1 MGLRPGQCRH
11 SVNRCRTF
19 HLVPAACG
27 REPPLAHVLPLSP
40 LPVTTLGEQ
49 AKRTCTVGKMLLL
62 GDEDEDDEDR
72 LGTPPLPDPQ
82 GAEEEEEEED
92 GADLGAGDDIDTG
105 EAGDGGMV
113 GAEDL
118 ATLIFHPAT
127 DTYYDPETGKHYA
140 ADLAA
145 GDG

>member
-1 MGLRPGQCRH
+1 MALIQQKRRELATLEASFQRQFGFGGDREGEGDESSDQGL
-11 SVNRCRTF
+11 
-19 HLVPAACG
+19 
-27 REPPLAHVLPLSP
+27 LATMEL
-40 LPVTTLGEQ
+40 EQ
-49 AKRTCTVGKMLLL
+49 MLLL

-82 GAEEEEEEED
+82 GAEEEEEED